1 MSHEWDL
8 LKRSAQRTA
17 REVIDRGKLQDN
29 TAQVRSFNDQ
39 VLQEMRIPWEYT
51 LLDVI
56 TAGVTTLT
64 LDRSREAI
72 VLNTTQDTMW
82 KNDNVNG
89 FTGVGTCFEEANVKA
104 QIINASTIHDGKLV
118 APYIFHHPNS
128 SNEHVRVARID
139 TDDLTALVSEIPPRL
154 ADSTSIYDEYD
165 IRTDRTKPFRIN
177 TRKSLLYG
185 KVTSFNFDEAD
196 LDKSYFL
203 LHDATILGTTE
214 DSQILL
220 GVKTDGERTFVVI
233 KTLSE
238 SEGVATAFIVVQ
250 QGKKSL
256 YCGLHEE
263 GVKGREVDT
272 FARAIFYKLRVIAD

>member
-128 SNEHVRVARID
+128 S
-139 TDDLTALVSEIPPRL
+139 
-154 ADSTSIYDEYD
+154 
-165 IRTDRTKPFRIN
+165 
-177 TRKSLLYG
+177 
-185 KVTSFNFDEAD
+185 
-196 LDKSYFL
+196 
-203 LHDATILGTTE
+203 
-214 DSQILL
+214 
-220 GVKTDGERTFVVI
+220 
-233 KTLSE
+233 
-238 SEGVATAFIVVQ
+238 
-250 QGKKSL
+250 
-256 YCGLHEE
+256 
-263 GVKGREVDT
+263 
-272 FARAIFYKLRVIAD
+272 